1 MYSTYQDR
9 QELEDELYQEDDGD
23 SDASEANSELEFH
36 LYSQLHYSSNAVEVQ
51 EQEDRGEEAQ
61 GQDSQ
66 QLAVTERTTD
76 VDGEQEHTGESR
88 PTSPDISKLLQ
99 DLRAKKKGE
108 KRDKQKK
115 EKSNPKGQR
124 SAFFEEVIVID
135 SGPDVISISDGD
147 TDDESVCALKGR
159 DLPQMQ
165 TSTPASEGS
174 QKRKRALS
182 GPVMVDS
189 SSSRSDSE
197 ESESKSDSSGD
208 SSDSSD
214 SECLENWMIL
224 GRGNQDGDRSIS
236 LNLEGGSD
244 SDAGV

>member
-1 MYSTYQDR
+1 MILVSHLLLSVFLSQQSTSATVSPRVCVCHKECVHVCVCFGVMYSTYQDR

-36 LYSQLHYSSNAVEVQ
+36 LYSQLHYSSNAGEVE

-66 QLAVTERTTD
+66 RLEVTERTTD

-99 DLRAKKKGE
+99 DLRARKKGE

-115 EKSNPKGQR
+115 EKSSPKGQR
-124 SAFFEEVIVID
+124 SSFFEEVIVID
-135 SGPDVISISDGD
+135 SGPDVISISEGD
-147 TDDESVCALKGR
+147 TADEDESICALKAR

-165 TSTPASEGS
+165 TSTPAHEVKE
-174 QKRKRALS
+174 QR
-182 GPVMVDS
+182 V
-189 SSSRSDSE
+189 
-197 ESESKSDSSGD
+197 
-208 SSDSSD
+208 
-214 SECLENWMIL
+214 CLP
-224 GRGNQDGDRSIS
+224 SPAS
-236 LNLEGGSD
+236 FSCCCYT
-244 SDAGV
+244 